1 MPHDLEKCALAR
13 GCLIYATSDLLLA
26 GIEAPEGVLLDA
38 LCYHAQQAAE
48 KALKSRPRC
57 LWGGFS
63 PHSQSRCIERLGW
76 RGL

>member
-38 LCYHAQQAAE
+38 LC
-48 KALKSRPRC
+48 
-57 LWGGFS
+57 
-63 PHSQSRCIERLGW
+63 
-76 RGL
+76 